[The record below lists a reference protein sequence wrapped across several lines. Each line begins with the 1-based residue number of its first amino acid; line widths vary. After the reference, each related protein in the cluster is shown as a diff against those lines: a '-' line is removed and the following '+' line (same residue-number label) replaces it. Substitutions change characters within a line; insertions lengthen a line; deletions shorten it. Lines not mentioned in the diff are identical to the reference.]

1 MRVIKDWVGF
11 FFPRQVTVSH
21 HEKLYSV
28 LGAFVAI
35 MVVALVSHHFLDPE
49 HLPFLAASMG
59 ASTVLVLAAPHSPFS
74 QPWPLLGGHFLAAL
88 IGISCAKVVPDLY
101 LAAALAVSLTVLAMF
116 YLRCIHPPG
125 GGTALLVVIGGS
137 KVTELGYL
145 FAFAPVL
152 LNSILLLLVA
162 LLVNR
167 LIPERHYPYNLS
179 LPTTP
184 AVKDT
189 SKDTLGFGHQDL
201 LDALHDIDGYID
213 VTGEDLE
220 RIYALA
226 TAHAQARRNA
236 EQEKAGPAA

>member
-1 MRVIKDWVGF
+1 MLIKDWIGF

-21 HEKLYSV
+21 REKLFSV
-28 LGAFVAI
+28 LGAFAAI
-35 MVVALVSHHFLDPE
+35 IVVALVSHHFLEPE

-74 QPWPLLGGHFLAAL
+74 QPWPLIGGHFLAAL
-88 IGISCAKVVPDLY
+88 IGITCAKIVPDLY
-101 LAAALAVSLTVLAMF
+101 IAAALAVSLTVLAMF

-137 KVTELGYL
+137 KITELGYL
-145 FAFAPVL
+145 FALTPVL
-152 LNSILLLLVA
+152 LNSALLLVVA

-167 LIPERHYPYNLS
+167 LIPGRHYPYNLS
-179 LPTTP
+179 LPTTQT
-184 AVKDT
+184 ARDTNKD
-189 SKDTLGFGHQDL
+189 KLGFSHQDL

-226 TAHAQARRNA
+226 TEHAQARSNA
-236 EQEKAGPAA
+236 EKEKASPAA